1 MNTQLRILFLGLI
14 VASLLT
20 LAACANESANND
32 QPVTTRSSS
41 SGNMTTT
48 APPAKDAEQRGQ
60 ALVRLIHAAPG
71 VAALDG
77 FANDSKV
84 FTDVTYKNI
93 TAYREV
99 PGAAQTFRLRFAGQD
114 SAQPL
119 AEDEESFTKGRHY
132 TVLAVPSSATAII
145 TRDGGQR
152 VDLVFVDDQLAAP
165 SSGKVRLR
173 VIHGS
178 PDLGDIDIYAP
189 GRAEAIAQAVSFG
202 SATKYVDTDPTSSAL
217 EVRRKGENIT
227 TLSVP
232 STNYQA
238 GKLYTIIVVGQTK
251 GTSKLESVVVTD
263 EFGAASTTASP
274 TTATTP
280 SMTQTPSATETP
292 GTMQTPA
299 TTSTPNAEPA
309 TSQTP

>member
-1 MNTQLRILFLGLI
+1 MNTQLRIPCLSLI
-14 VASLLT
+14 LALLLP
-20 LAACANESANND
+20 LAACTNESANKD
-32 QPVTTRSSS
+32 QSVTTRSSN
-41 SGNMTTT
+41 GNMTTT

-99 PGAAQTFRLRFAGQD
+99 PGADQTLRLRFAGQD

-119 AEDEESFTKGRHY
+119 AEDAESFVKGRHY
-132 TVLAVPSSATAII
+132 TVLAVPNSATAII

-152 VDLVFVDDQLAAP
+152 VDLVFIDDQLAAP
-165 SSGKVRLR
+165 AAGKARLR

-274 TTATTP
+274 GTTTTP
-280 SMTQTPSATETP
+280 SMTQIPSATETP
-292 GTMQTPA
+292 GTMPTPA

-309 TSQTP
+309 TSPTP

>member
-14 VASLLT
+14 AASLLT
-20 LAACANESANND
+20 LAACASESANND
-32 QPVTTRSSS
+32 QSVTTRSSS
-41 SGNMTTT
+41 GSMTTT
-48 APPAKDAEQRGQ
+48 APPAKEAEQRGQ

-99 PGAAQTFRLRFAGQD
+99 PGADQTLRLRFAGQD

-119 AEDEESFTKGRHY
+119 AEDPESFVKGRHY

-152 VDLVFVDDQLAAP
+152 VDLVFIDDQLAAP
-165 SSGKVRLR
+165 AAGKARLR
-173 VIHGS
+173 VIHSS

-251 GTSKLESVVVTD
+251 GTSKLESIVVTD

-274 TTATTP
+274 GTTTTP

-292 GTMQTPA
+292 GTMPTPA

-309 TSQTP
+309 TSPTP

>member
-14 VASLLT
+14 AASLLT
-20 LAACANESANND
+20 LAACASESANND
-32 QPVTTRSSS
+32 QSVTTRSSS
-41 SGNMTTT
+41 GSMTTT
-48 APPAKDAEQRGQ
+48 APPAKEAEQRGQ

-99 PGAAQTFRLRFAGQD
+99 PGADQTLRLRFAGQD

-119 AEDEESFTKGRHY
+119 AEDAESFVKGRHY
-132 TVLAVPSSATAII
+132 TVLAVPNSATAII

-152 VDLVFVDDQLAAP
+152 VDLVFIDDQLAAP
-165 SSGKVRLR
+165 AAGKARLR

-251 GTSKLESVVVTD
+251 GTSKLESIVVTD

-274 TTATTP
+274 GTTTTP
-280 SMTQTPSATETP
+280 SMTQIPSATETP
-292 GTMQTPA
+292 GTMPTPA

-309 TSQTP
+309 TSPTP